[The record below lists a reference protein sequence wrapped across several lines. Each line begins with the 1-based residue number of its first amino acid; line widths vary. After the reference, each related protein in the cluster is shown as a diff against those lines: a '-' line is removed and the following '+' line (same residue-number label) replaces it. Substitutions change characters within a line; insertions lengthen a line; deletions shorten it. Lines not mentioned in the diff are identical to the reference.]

1 MASLIRWT
9 GEFEQAPGDGEE
21 QGTLACCS
29 PWDRKELDTTERLN
43 NKLLGNSR
51 CVSLLQVMLGD
62 LSPNPTHPRYPAS
75 FRKLRHLHANG
86 NSCPQALLG
95 KTDILG
101 EDRHP
106 APTLSRG
113 LSVCQTTLRYN
124 LQAELGL
131 WPALQAAQ
139 GRELASDPLN
149 LPEASGKTW
158 SCACSRS
165 PLSQEGLQQ
174 PRLWTTP
181 REMPQGQGP
190 NKPTD

>member
-1 MASLIRWT
+1 MREGGLTSRFWVLCRIRVRCPSANRAHT
-9 GEFEQAPGDGEE
+9 G
-21 QGTLACCS
+21 
-29 PWDRKELDTTERLN
+29 
-43 NKLLGNSR
+43 
-51 CVSLLQVMLGD
+51 
-62 LSPNPTHPRYPAS
+62 AS
-75 FRKLRHLHANG
+75 FVHKALIYPPPHCAPPDGRQRPRCSGLPEP
-86 NSCPQALLG
+86 CPPPRPCAAAIFRAGPLMLLSLLG

-174 PRLWTTP
+174 PRLRTTP